1 MRKFI
6 QTIAIIL
13 VLSSTT
19 VFCQD
24 EQKSP
29 TKFLL
34 KYGYYAGQEL
44 KYNKT
49 TFCNNEHYIKKEN
62 GDKIVTFLK
71 IKVLDSQ
78 QTDNI
83 KLEYALDSTYRF
95 VLNEEPKI
103 KSSKDLELAKV
114 NITYT
119 KTGKE
124 IDKTYLDGNES
135 SYAKNSYYSD
145 NEILFELPT
154 SYISFG
160 KSWKTNKMNKGSDI
174 SKTIN
179 YKNKLI
185 GIESKN
191 GHNCYRIDFVGKKD
205 NEMGSDHF
213 KQVEVGKVTG
223 SYWVDKDKMIII
235 AVESETSFSEIKMVH
250 SGMEVLHGKTLLVE
264 PPHKTIFTLIE

>member
-24 EQKSP
+24 KQKSP
-29 TKFLL
+29 TKCLL

-135 SYAKNSYYSD
+135 SYGG
-145 NEILFELPT
+145 F
-154 SYISFG
+154 
-160 KSWKTNKMNKGSDI
+160 
-174 SKTIN
+174 
-179 YKNKLI
+179 
-185 GIESKN
+185 
-191 GHNCYRIDFVGKKD
+191 
-205 NEMGSDHF
+205 
-213 KQVEVGKVTG
+213 
-223 SYWVDKDKMIII
+223 
-235 AVESETSFSEIKMVH
+235 
-250 SGMEVLHGKTLLVE
+250 
-264 PPHKTIFTLIE
+264 

>member
-24 EQKSP
+24 KQKSP
-29 TKFLL
+29 TKCLL

-103 KSSKDLELAKV
+103 KYSA
-114 NITYT
+114 
-119 KTGKE
+119 
-124 IDKTYLDGNES
+124 ES
-135 SYAKNSYYSD
+135 
-145 NEILFELPT
+145 
-154 SYISFG
+154 
-160 KSWKTNKMNKGSDI
+160 
-174 SKTIN
+174 
-179 YKNKLI
+179 
-185 GIESKN
+185 
-191 GHNCYRIDFVGKKD
+191 
-205 NEMGSDHF
+205 
-213 KQVEVGKVTG
+213 
-223 SYWVDKDKMIII
+223 
-235 AVESETSFSEIKMVH
+235 H
-250 SGMEVLHGKTLLVE
+250 SVC
-264 PPHKTIFTLIE
+264 